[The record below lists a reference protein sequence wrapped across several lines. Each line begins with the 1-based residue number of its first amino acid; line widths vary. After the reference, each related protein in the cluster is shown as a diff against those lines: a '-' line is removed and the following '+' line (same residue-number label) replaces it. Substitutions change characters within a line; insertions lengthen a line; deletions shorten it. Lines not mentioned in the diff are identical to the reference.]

1 MLRAV
6 QRLAVQIILEE
17 AATWSIKRLW
27 KHNNV
32 AAFPTLTRHYL
43 HVECPQRERE
53 DTESHANLLFVYL
66 HSVQSITASLLK

>member
-6 QRLAVQIILEE
+6 QRLVVQIILEE

-27 KHNNV
+27 KHNKA

-43 HVECPQRERE
+43 HVECPKWEGGGP
-53 DTESHANLLFVYL
+53 ESYANL
-66 HSVQSITASLLK
+66 HSIDLYSAQ

>member
-6 QRLAVQIILEE
+6 LRLVVQIILEE

-27 KHNNV
+27 KHNKA

-43 HVECPQRERE
+43 HVECPKWEGGGHRKP
-53 DTESHANLLFVYL
+53 SYLHSIYL
-66 HSVQSITASLLK
+66 HSVQSIMASFLK

>member
-6 QRLAVQIILEE
+6 LRLVVQIILEE

-27 KHNNV
+27 KHNKA

-43 HVECPQRERE
+43 HVECPKREGGGHR
-53 DTESHANLLFVYL
+53 
-66 HSVQSITASLLK
+66 KPC